1 VAEWLR
7 SGLQNRL
14 HQFNSGRGLH
24 FITLIL
30 HTYFIVDLV
39 RQAGLLPELLP
50 LLFLPL
56 LHRRFERGIHQLRG
70 ILLHPG
76 NDVAVEI

>member
-24 FITLIL
+24 SNPLKF
-30 HTYFIVDLV
+30 LV
-39 RQAGLLPELLP
+39 HIRTRFVRRADLLPFVLEAL
-50 LLFLPL
+50 
-56 LHRRFERGIHQLRG
+56 
-70 ILLHPG
+70 
-76 NDVAVEI
+76 